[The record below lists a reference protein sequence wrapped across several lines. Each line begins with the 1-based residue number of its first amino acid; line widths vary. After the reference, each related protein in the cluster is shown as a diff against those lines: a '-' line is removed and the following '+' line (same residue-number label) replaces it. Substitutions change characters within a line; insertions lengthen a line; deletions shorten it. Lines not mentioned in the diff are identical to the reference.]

1 VPAPDLPARAP
12 RAAGAGRSS
21 GIGPPRTTA
30 DIPHRAAG
38 IYVVGDDNGAAADG
52 IDEAERDWRRERPD
66 LDVSS
71 YGIVTRI
78 GHIGHHL
85 EGKRKRLLTELA
97 TDRGSMDILAMLRRA
112 GQPYRQTAG
121 QLTKS
126 ALITSGGVS
135 QRLDKLER
143 AGLVTR
149 HIDVSDRRRVDV
161 QLTPVGAELVDAVL
175 VDLTA
180 HDQMLLDQ
188 AMDPHEQ
195 EMLRALLRKLLT
207 SLEPDEAG

>member
-1 VPAPDLPARAP
+1 MRPRDQGIVPP
-12 RAAGAGRSS
+12 
-21 GIGPPRTTA
+21 GITA
-30 DIPHRAAG
+30 DIPRRPAG
-38 IYVVGDDNGAAADG
+38 LYVVGEDAGTVADG

-66 LDVSS
+66 IDVSS

-85 EGKRKRLLTELA
+85 EGKRKRLLAELA

-112 GQPYRQTAG
+112 GWPYQQTAG

-161 QLTPVGAELVDAVL
+161 QLTPPGVELVDAVL
-175 VDLTA
+175 ADLTA
-180 HDQMLLDQ
+180 HDQLLLDQ
-188 AMDPHEQ
+188 AMEPREQ
-195 EMLRALLRKLLT
+195 EMLRSLLRKLLIT
-207 SLEPDEAG
+207 LEPDDAS

>member
-1 VPAPDLPARAP
+1 MRRPETSCTLTRGDSPDPGTEPRGPGTVPP
-12 RAAGAGRSS
+12 G
-21 GIGPPRTTA
+21 TTA
-30 DIPHRAAG
+30 GSSRPPGDL
-38 IYVVGDDNGAAADG
+38 YVVGGDGGIAADG

-85 EGKRKRLLTELA
+85 EDKRKRLLAELA

-112 GQPYRQTAG
+112 GRPYQQTAG

-161 QLTPVGAELVDAVL
+161 QLTPPASSWS
-175 VDLTA
+175 T
-180 HDQMLLDQ
+180 
-188 AMDPHEQ
+188 P
-195 EMLRALLRKLLT
+195 
-207 SLEPDEAG
+207 SWPI

>member
-1 VPAPDLPARAP
+1 
-12 RAAGAGRSS
+12 
-21 GIGPPRTTA
+21 
-30 DIPHRAAG
+30 
-38 IYVVGDDNGAAADG
+38 VG
-52 IDEAERDWRRERPD
+52 
-66 LDVSS
+66 S

-85 EGKRKRLLTELA
+85 EGKRKRLLAALA

-112 GQPYRQTAG
+112 GRPYRQTAG

-161 QLTPVGAELVDAVL
+161 QLTSAGVGLVDAVL
-175 VDLTA
+175 ADLTA
-180 HDQMLLDQ
+180 HDQLLLDK
-188 AMDPHEQ
+188 AMEPQEQ
-195 EMLRALLRKLLT
+195 EMLRSLLRKLLAC
-207 SLEPDEAG
+207 LEPDGAS